1 MAAATVSFDSSFSM
15 FVLLPIGFA
24 RAAAYSAA
32 VKSRAVLLIG
42 KNRAEAT
49 LATAA
54 LYCAGARVV
63 SSAPD
68 LAMLIEAR
76 SARPPR
82 RLGVPVIAIV
92 PPKEK
97 RKALAAGVD
106 AAYAR
111 PAQWKS
117 YSRLVKRVL
126 AEWAPTRKGSAPRR
140 GRTS

>member
-1 MAAATVSFDSSFSM
+1 M
-15 FVLLPIGFA
+15 FELLPIVIA
-24 RAAAYSAA
+24 RAAFYSAA

-63 SSAPD
+63 VSEPD

-82 RLGVPVIAIV
+82 RLGVPLIAIV
-92 PPKEK
+92 PPGEK

-106 AAYAR
+106 AAYSR
-111 PAQWKS
+111 PAQWKP

-126 AEWAPTRKGSAPRR
+126 AEWAPTRRGSAPRR